1 MFLVVVIVVAAAAS
15 AVVVVVVVVVAVAVV
30 VSSKKLKLC
39 SHIFILI
46 LIVLKL
52 QALYWAIITMTSV
65 GYGDISP
72 TTWFGKLVGSGNNSE
87 LENKGTVIN
96 IEDMNSYPPKNGII
110 IEKFLSQHVYEKK
123 RHVNS

>member
-15 AVVVVVVVVVAVAVV
+15 AVVVVVVAVAVV

-72 TTWFGKLVGSGNNSE
+72 TTWFGKLVGSGKNSE
-87 LENKGTVIN
+87 LENKGTDIN

-110 IEKFLSQHVYEKK
+110 IEKFLSQHIYEKK